1 MKNIPKNL
9 PSGLI
14 KKAFTHLQN
23 AEQSLSLGLF
33 SSEDFEKVEKID
45 RKFEAIKKNN

>member
-1 MKNIPKNL
+1 MKNIPKNI

-14 KKAFTHLQN
+14 KKAWNHLQN

-33 SSEDFEKVEKID
+33 SSEDFEKVEQIE
-45 RKFEAIKKNN
+45 RKFKSIKRNN